1 MNEQQAFEEALR
13 IQAVGAGTPTLTL
26 DDVRGRARGIR
37 RRRAAVASAAGA
49 AVVAAAAAIGCRVL
63 LRHSRCQLRRSFAI
77 SKLAKPIR

>member
-37 RRRAAVASAAGA
+37 RRRAS
-49 AVVAAAAAIGCRVL
+49 VAAAGSTHASAVL
-63 LRHSRCQLRRSFAI
+63 EYHATGMEKKSSSSSSDGHHA
-77 SKLAKPIR
+77 SV